1 MVRAKANRTLDG
13 YANGPVIPSIAE
25 LIIPPAVLSK
35 LSRLQVYEVRE
46 LYLS

>member
-1 MVRAKANRTLDG
+1 MVKAKVNRALDG
-13 YANGPVIPSIAE
+13 YANGFVIPSIAE
-25 LIIPPAVLSK
+25 LIIPPTVLSK